1 MKKISAFSLG
11 LLFFLCGM
19 ISFKTGFSQFNLTSK
34 LTIDPNV
41 KIGKLSNGLT
51 YYIRKN
57 VKPEK
62 KVQLRLAINAGSIL
76 EDADQQGLAHMMEHM
91 NFNGSTHFPKNEL
104 VSYLQSIGVQF
115 GADLNAYTG
124 FDETVYILPIPTDDS
139 LKVDKGFTILED
151 WAGNATLS
159 VEEIDKER
167 GVVLEESRLGKGANE
182 RMRNKY
188 FPLLLNGSKYSER
201 LPIGKDSILKNFKAE
216 SLIRFYKTWYRPNLM
231 AVIVVGD
238 IDPAY
243 AEKEIIKHFSHFKNP
258 ANAKPRP
265 KEIAIAE
272 RKVAASMVLTD
283 KEQPR
288 NILQVFNYV
297 EKDKTIST
305 WNDYRESIIEN
316 LFNTIIS
323 QRFSE
328 MTQQP
333 NPPFIF
339 GTATFGGFIRGY
351 RSFMN
356 IALLNDRPVKDAID
370 ALITGTESVKKYGV
384 LPTELERA
392 KSSLLNQIE
401 SAYKDKDKTE
411 SAELVGVYLNNFLT
425 NSPAIG
431 ISDKTNF
438 IKQILPTISLTEV
451 NALTKRMETT
461 QGKFSLLMA
470 SDKSKNPLPTD
481 KELNALI
488 DAAHLIPVKA
498 YEEKAVA
505 KTLLDKAPIAGKV
518 VNETLNKALGTINWE
533 LNNGITISIKQTDFS
548 NDEIKMDAWRWG
560 GITKYPVEDKMNV
573 TNATTAIQVM
583 GIRDLSPTDLR
594 KFLSGKTV
602 SATPYLNPN
611 DEGIEGSSSVKDFE
625 TFLQLVHLYFTQPR
639 LDSSLFKGFISSQ
652 KSSIE
657 NMKANPNFYF
667 ADTLNKIQYKDHP
680 WAPNFPSAADYDNIN
695 LARAFAIYKEI
706 YGNAYGM
713 HFTFVGNIDPI
724 KVKPL
729 IESYLGSLPG
739 IAKEI
744 KFNDVGLRP
753 VKGLVEAYVNKGA
766 AKQSRITII
775 FSGESKYSL
784 DESLKL
790 DALTEVLN
798 IKIIETLRE
807 QMSGIYGGGMRGSL
821 NNRPYNNYNIT
832 IGFPCGPENVDKLTT
847 ALFKIL
853 NDAIEKGIEQK
864 DLDKVKETLK
874 KQNQDR
880 LTRNEF
886 WLDALSKAFIEKD
899 DPTWH
904 LEYTQKVD
912 ALTTNELQQLA
923 KKYFDMKNYIK
934 AVLNPEK

>member
-1 MKKISAFSLG
+1 MKKTSTFSLG

-19 ISFKTGFSQFNLTSK
+19 ISFETVFSQFDLNGK
-34 LTIDPNV
+34 LPIDPNV
-41 KIGKLSNGLT
+41 KIGKLPNGLT

-62 KVQLRLAINAGSIL
+62 KVQLRLAVNAGSIL

-91 NFNGSTHFPKNEL
+91 NFNGSSHFPKNEL

-188 FPLLLNGSKYSER
+188 FPVLLNGSKYSER

-216 SLIRFYKTWYRPNLM
+216 SLVRFYKTWYRPNLM
-231 AVIVVGD
+231 SVIVVGD

-258 ANAKPRP
+258 VNAKPRP

-272 RKVAASMVLTD
+272 RKDAASMVLTD

-297 EKDKTIST
+297 EKDKTIAT
-305 WNDYRESIIEN
+305 WGEYRQSIIEN

-370 ALITGTESVKKYGV
+370 ALISGTESVKKFGV
-384 LPTELERA
+384 LPSELERA

-401 SAYKDKDKTE
+401 RAYKDKDKTE
-411 SAELVGVYLNNFLT
+411 SSELVNVYLNNFLT

-431 ISDKTNF
+431 ISDQTSF
-438 IKQILPTISLTEV
+438 IKQILPAITLDEV
-451 NALTKRMETT
+451 NALTKRMETK

-470 SDKSKNPLPTD
+470 SDKSKNPLPSD

-498 YEEKAVA
+498 YEEKVVA
-505 KTLLDKAPIAGKV
+505 KSLINKAPVAGKV
-518 VNETLNKALGTINWE
+518 INETFNKALGTTNWE

-548 NDEIKMDAWRWG
+548 NDEIKMDSWRWG
-560 GITKYPVEDKMNV
+560 GITKYPIEDKMN
-573 TNATTAIQVM
+573 ATTAATSIQVM
-583 GIRDLSPTDLR
+583 GISDMSPTDLR
-594 KFLSGKTV
+594 KFLSGKSV
-602 SATPYLNPN
+602 SATPYLNAN

-625 TFLQLVHLYFTQPR
+625 TLLQLVHLYFTQPR

-652 KSSIE
+652 KSSIA
-657 NMKANPNFYF
+657 NMKANPNFFF

-680 WAPNFPSAADYDNIN
+680 WAPNFPTVADFDQIN
-695 LARAFAIYKEI
+695 LARTFAIYKEI
-706 YGNAYGM
+706 FGNAYGI
-713 HFTFVGNIDPI
+713 HFTFVGNIDPV
-724 KVKPL
+724 KVKSL
-729 IESYLGSLPG
+729 IETYLGSLPG
-739 IAKEI
+739 TAKEI
-744 KFNDVGLRP
+744 NFKDVGLRP
-753 VKGLVEAYVNKGA
+753 VKGVVDAVVNKGT
-766 AKQSRITII
+766 AKQSRVNII
-775 FSGESKYSL
+775 FSGEAKYSL
-784 DESLKL
+784 DERLKL
-790 DALTEVLN
+790 LALTEVMN
-798 IKIIETLRE
+798 IKILETLRE

-821 NNRPYNNYNIT
+821 TNRPYNNYNIS

-847 ALFKIL
+847 ALFSIL
-853 NDAIEKGIEQK
+853 NEAIDKGIEQK

-874 KQNQDR
+874 KQNQD
-880 LTRNEF
+880 LIKQNDY
-886 WLDALSKAFIEKD
+886 WLDAMSKAFIEKD
-899 DPTWH
+899 DPMWI
-904 LEYTQKVD
+904 LEYNQKVD
-912 ALTTNELQQLA
+912 TLTTVELQSLA
-923 KKYFDMKNYIK
+923 KKYFNMQNYIK

>member
-1 MKKISAFSLG
+1 MKKTSTFSLG

-19 ISFKTGFSQFNLTSK
+19 ISFETVFSQFDLNGK
-34 LTIDPNV
+34 LPIDPNV
-41 KIGKLSNGLT
+41 KIGKLPNGLT

-62 KVQLRLAINAGSIL
+62 KVQLRLAVNAGSIL

-91 NFNGSTHFPKNEL
+91 NFNGSSHFPKNEL

-188 FPLLLNGSKYSER
+188 FPVLLNGSKYSER

-216 SLIRFYKTWYRPNLM
+216 SLVRFYKTWYRPNLM
-231 AVIVVGD
+231 SVIVVGD

-258 ANAKPRP
+258 VNAKPRP

-272 RKVAASMVLTD
+272 RKEAAGMVLTD

-297 EKDKTIST
+297 EKDKTIAT
-305 WNDYRESIIEN
+305 WGEYRQSIIEN

-370 ALITGTESVKKYGV
+370 ALISGTESVKKFGV
-384 LPTELERA
+384 LPSELERA

-401 SAYKDKDKTE
+401 RAYKDKDKTE
-411 SAELVGVYLNNFLT
+411 SSELVNVYLNNFLT

-431 ISDKTNF
+431 ISDQTSF
-438 IKQILPTISLTEV
+438 IKQILPAITLDEV
-451 NALTKRMETT
+451 NALTKRMETK

-470 SDKSKNPLPTD
+470 SDKSKNPLPSD

-498 YEEKAVA
+498 YEEKVVA
-505 KTLLDKAPIAGKV
+505 KSLINKAPVAGKV
-518 VNETLNKALGTINWE
+518 INETFNKALGTTNWE

-548 NDEIKMDAWRWG
+548 NDEIKMDSWRWG
-560 GITKYPVEDKMNV
+560 GITKYPIEDKMN
-573 TNATTAIQVM
+573 ATTAATSIQVM
-583 GIRDLSPTDLR
+583 GISDMSPTDLR
-594 KFLSGKTV
+594 KFLSGKSV
-602 SATPYLNPN
+602 SATPYLNAN

-625 TFLQLVHLYFTQPR
+625 TLLQLVHLYFTQPR

-652 KSSIE
+652 KSSIA
-657 NMKANPNFYF
+657 NMKANPNFFF

-680 WAPNFPSAADYDNIN
+680 WAPNFPTVADFDQIN
-695 LARAFAIYKEI
+695 LARTFAIYKEI
-706 YGNAYGM
+706 FGNAYGI
-713 HFTFVGNIDPI
+713 HFTFVGNIDPV
-724 KVKPL
+724 KVKSL
-729 IESYLGSLPG
+729 IETYLGSLPG
-739 IAKEI
+739 TAKEI
-744 KFNDVGLRP
+744 NFKDVGLRP
-753 VKGLVEAYVNKGA
+753 VKGVVDAVVNKGT
-766 AKQSRITII
+766 AKQSRVNII
-775 FSGESKYSL
+775 FSGEAKYSL
-784 DESLKL
+784 DERLKL
-790 DALTEVLN
+790 LALTEVMN
-798 IKIIETLRE
+798 IKILETLRE

-821 NNRPYNNYNIT
+821 TNRPYNNYNIS

-847 ALFKIL
+847 ALFSIL
-853 NDAIEKGIEQK
+853 NEAIDKGIEQK

-874 KQNQDR
+874 KQNQD
-880 LTRNEF
+880 LIKQNDY
-886 WLDALSKAFIEKD
+886 WLDAMSKAFIEKD
-899 DPTWH
+899 DPMWI
-904 LEYTQKVD
+904 LEYNQKVD
-912 ALTTNELQQLA
+912 TLTTVELQSLA
-923 KKYFDMKNYIK
+923 KKYFNMQNYIK

>member
-573 TNATTAIQVM
+573 TIATTAIQVM

-602 SATPYLNPN
+602 SATPYLNSN

-766 AKQSRITII
+766 AKQSRVTII